1 MDQPDEDSARTQKT
15 RITRPLCKEIIMKG
29 AKHLIAGILLVP
41 NYRAVAESYRK
52 AQQVTKG
59 QQKN

>member
-1 MDQPDEDSARTQKT
+1 
-15 RITRPLCKEIIMKG
+15 MKG